1 MITTEIRQS
10 VELALSEIRPFL
22 QNDGGD
28 ITLVEITED
37 HVVKVKLHGTCNTCS
52 MKPMTMRA
60 GVLET
65 IRKALPEIKE
75 VVEVEN
81 SDELI

>member
-1 MITTEIRQS
+1 MINEEIRKS
-10 VELALSEIRPFL
+10 VELALEEIRPFL

-28 ITLVEITED
+28 ISLIEITDD

-75 VVEVEN
+75 VVEVEAE
-81 SDELI
+81 DEFV